1 MSLVLEIEYLT
12 GVCRA
17 ARGLASEMPDWPPQP
32 DRVFSALVSAWAARG
47 ERQNERVALEWLEAQ
62 VPPAVHASGHVART
76 APYVFVPPNDLKA
89 SKADKTY
96 IKVMPERRP
105 RQPRRFP
112 VARPD
117 DPVMAFIWEEEPES
131 AVCEALDAVA
141 RDVGY
146 LGHSASLVR
155 CRFLCGDSNAHA
167 HPEVPSR
174 RRIYPGR
181 LSELE
186 AAHRADPVRPDISPG
201 ASVPGFTQ
209 RSTGTSPSDWL
220 VLEAVDGDVP
230 DIRAAALV
238 CRALRR
244 ALMSGY
250 RHAELGDAI
259 PEIVSG
265 HTADRKPTRQ
275 PHLAIVPLAFAGFPY
290 ADGRVFGF
298 ALVPPTGTELLDI
311 PGLLRAFER
320 IAPYDRGREHRVV
333 RLTGA
338 PLLTPLCLA
347 PTGATTVRSLSP
359 EPYLQPARVWAS
371 VTPIVLDRH
380 LKRNGENEIR
390 DIIAGA
396 CERAGLPRP
405 DPDRIRCGKHSAIEG
420 APSAR
425 PSAGEPPWTRW
436 KVPESLATRSLVHA
450 VIDFGRETNGPVLL
464 GAGRFTGLGLCRRL
478 GR

>member
-17 ARGLASEMPDWPPQP
+17 ARGPASDEPDWPPQP

-47 ERQNERVALEWLEAQ
+47 ERGNERVALEWLEEQA
-62 VPPAVHASGHVART
+62 PPAVHASGHVART
-76 APYVFVPPNDLKA
+76 APAVFVPPNDFKA
-89 SKADKTY
+89 SKAEKTY
-96 IKVMPERRP
+96 MKVMPERRP

-117 DPVMAFIWEEEPES
+117 DPVMALIWEEEPES
-131 AVCEALDAVA
+131 SLCAALDAVA

-155 CRFLCGDSNAHA
+155 CRFFRGDAGT
-167 HPEVPSR
+167 HPPPETPLR

-186 AAHRADPVRPDISPG
+186 AMHRADPVRPDISPG
-201 ASVPGFTQ
+201 ASVPAFAPRPEGA
-209 RSTGTSPSDWL
+209 SPSDWL
-220 VLEAVDGDVP
+220 VLEAVDGEVP

-238 CRALRR
+238 CRELRR

-250 RHAELGDAI
+250 RRAGLGDAI

-265 HTADRKPTRQ
+265 HTADRMPTRQ
-275 PHLAIVPLAFAGFPY
+275 PHLAVVPLAFAGFRH
-290 ADGRVFGF
+290 ADGRVLGF
-298 ALVPPTGTELLDI
+298 ALVPPSGTELLDI
-311 PGLLRAFER
+311 PGLLDAFER
-320 IAPYDRGREHRVV
+320 LAPFDWEAEHRVV
-333 RLTGA
+333 KLTGP
-338 PLLTPLCLA
+338 PLLMPLCLA
-347 PTGATTVRSLSP
+347 ATGTTVRRSLSP
-359 EPYLQPARVWAS
+359 EPYLRPARVWAS
-371 VTPIVLDRH
+371 VTPVVLDRH
-380 LKRNGENEIR
+380 LKRNGEGEIR
-390 DIIAGA
+390 DIIADA

-405 DPDRIRCGKHSAIEG
+405 DPDRIQTGKHSAIEG

-425 PSAGEPPWTRW
+425 PSAGAPPWTRW
-436 KVPESLATRSLVHA
+436 KVPKSLATRSLVHA
-450 VIDFGRETNGPVLL
+450 VIDFGRETKGPVLL

-478 GR
+478 GS